1 MEQLKKYITID
12 RRFQKSVNLYL
23 DLGDRDRINSYIPT
37 HSSLLAL
44 KYYLKNFLGKQT
56 EHATIFIGPYGKGKS
71 HLLLLLL
78 AFLGCRQECFQE
90 TFAKIRQM
98 DPELADMVKQMCEE
112 KKKFLPVL
120 VSGHGNDLNWSF
132 LYALKEALEREGL
145 SQIVLASDYSEA
157 VKTLAQWQKE
167 YPSAYRQWENYL
179 AGKGETSSNI
189 RKRLNGMDR
198 AAMELFL
205 ECYPSLT
212 AGSRFLP
219 MVQSEAMRAYQEVG
233 RELRERHGY
242 AGMVLVFD
250 EFSKYV
256 EGHGKENFARD
267 MKTLQ
272 DMCELANS
280 QGEQN
285 LHLVLV
291 AHKSIHEYGKG
302 IDKSVKDAFLGV
314 EGRLKEVRFH
324 VPAKDHYELIAN
336 TLGKKEPE
344 FSEVFEAYKSRT
356 GFGEIAGQS
365 FCLQCFSGLFQEYG
379 QYRKV
384 VEKGCFP
391 LAPVC
396 AWLLLQISEKAAQN
410 ERTVF
415 TFLAGREQKGLPARL
430 KEAEG
435 SCIGADVV
443 YDYFKSLFQEN
454 NGQPKIH
461 NEWLKAEYA
470 LKQTE
475 NPMEKKVVKALALL
489 RMAYQEN
496 GLSVVDDA
504 IRLSLG
510 VDVEAYQKAMQA
522 LKQRGIVM
530 FRSSLGSYA
539 FKNNIGLDVEKE
551 IAAEVMKQPEK
562 FSTCRYLRQISELH
576 YVLPKQYNQ
585 EQNMTRYFQY
595 EFINAQDFF
604 QLDAVSV
611 LFEEEFSDGKIL
623 ALISEGPIN
632 KEQVKEKIE
641 SLQDGRVVALV
652 PKQPFDMVGQL
663 RKLAAIYN
671 LKGNPKFIEDNQAL
685 VRELE
690 LYEEDIVFEVNV
702 SLERDFLPGNGACYA
717 AYGREPLRQFE
728 NNTEFNRF
736 LCEICGSYYKFSP
749 IVNHELLN
757 IQHVSGQYL
766 RARNKVV
773 AALLKGQ
780 AAQYQEGTAPE
791 CMVYRAAL
799 VRTGI
804 VDPHYREDDG
814 CRRIL
819 NEIDA
824 FLLGCIGQ
832 RKAFLQLY
840 QKLLGKDY
848 GIRKG
853 IMPLFLAYRLG
864 MAEGVP
870 VIYLQGKELEVD
882 EGTLNK
888 VNDFPEDFA
897 LYLEPESGKKEQY
910 LHSLEQAWQ
919 VGRAACSRQGRWA
932 QLIEHMQKWYRS
944 LPKYTMVTK
953 KFPVGGEKAQQF
965 RNLLKRSQQN
975 PRELLFEQIPEI
987 MAGKEEGQSLP
998 HTADALL
1005 HVKASMEQVFSNLQK
1020 SVIEDICK
1028 IYGGKM
1034 QESLKGCL
1042 ISWYQGQQA
1051 VETEYIF
1058 KKEAYGFLKYLGQ
1071 LEENDELEIVSRL
1084 SRIVMGISMEDWN
1097 DHTPEQFR
1105 EKMEAIKKEVEGA
1118 VNRSQ
1123 ETGKRTIILLDE
1135 QGRHIKRS
1143 YEAGALGSTSNFL
1156 KNMIDEAMEDF
1167 EDTLETSQK
1176 VAVLAEV
1183 LQGLLE

>member
-90 TFAKIRQM
+90 IFSKIRQM

-145 SQIVLASDYSEA
+145 SQIVPASDYSEA

-179 AGKGETSSNI
+179 AGKGETPSNI

-443 YDYFKSLFQEN
+443 DRK
-454 NGQPKIH
+454 
-461 NEWLKAEYA
+461 
-470 LKQTE
+470 
-475 NPMEKKVVKALALL
+475 
-489 RMAYQEN
+489 
-496 GLSVVDDA
+496 SVV
-504 IRLSLG
+504 
-510 VDVEAYQKAMQA
+510 
-522 LKQRGIVM
+522 
-530 FRSSLGSYA
+530 
-539 FKNNIGLDVEKE
+539 
-551 IAAEVMKQPEK
+551 
-562 FSTCRYLRQISELH
+562 
-576 YVLPKQYNQ
+576 
-585 EQNMTRYFQY
+585 
-595 EFINAQDFF
+595 
-604 QLDAVSV
+604 
-611 LFEEEFSDGKIL
+611 
-623 ALISEGPIN
+623 
-632 KEQVKEKIE
+632 
-641 SLQDGRVVALV
+641 
-652 PKQPFDMVGQL
+652 
-663 RKLAAIYN
+663 
-671 LKGNPKFIEDNQAL
+671 
-685 VRELE
+685 
-690 LYEEDIVFEVNV
+690 
-702 SLERDFLPGNGACYA
+702 
-717 AYGREPLRQFE
+717 
-728 NNTEFNRF
+728 
-736 LCEICGSYYKFSP
+736 
-749 IVNHELLN
+749 
-757 IQHVSGQYL
+757 
-766 RARNKVV
+766 
-773 AALLKGQ
+773 
-780 AAQYQEGTAPE
+780 
-791 CMVYRAAL
+791 
-799 VRTGI
+799 
-804 VDPHYREDDG
+804 
-814 CRRIL
+814 
-819 NEIDA
+819 
-824 FLLGCIGQ
+824 
-832 RKAFLQLY
+832 
-840 QKLLGKDY
+840 
-848 GIRKG
+848 
-853 IMPLFLAYRLG
+853 
-864 MAEGVP
+864 
-870 VIYLQGKELEVD
+870 
-882 EGTLNK
+882 
-888 VNDFPEDFA
+888 
-897 LYLEPESGKKEQY
+897 
-910 LHSLEQAWQ
+910 
-919 VGRAACSRQGRWA
+919 
-932 QLIEHMQKWYRS
+932 
-944 LPKYTMVTK
+944 
-953 KFPVGGEKAQQF
+953 
-965 RNLLKRSQQN
+965 
-975 PRELLFEQIPEI
+975 
-987 MAGKEEGQSLP
+987 
-998 HTADALL
+998 
-1005 HVKASMEQVFSNLQK
+1005 
-1020 SVIEDICK
+1020 
-1028 IYGGKM
+1028 
-1034 QESLKGCL
+1034 
-1042 ISWYQGQQA
+1042 
-1051 VETEYIF
+1051 
-1058 KKEAYGFLKYLGQ
+1058 
-1071 LEENDELEIVSRL
+1071 
-1084 SRIVMGISMEDWN
+1084 
-1097 DHTPEQFR
+1097 
-1105 EKMEAIKKEVEGA
+1105 
-1118 VNRSQ
+1118 
-1123 ETGKRTIILLDE
+1123 
-1135 QGRHIKRS
+1135 
-1143 YEAGALGSTSNFL
+1143 
-1156 KNMIDEAMEDF
+1156 
-1167 EDTLETSQK
+1167 
-1176 VAVLAEV
+1176 
-1183 LQGLLE
+1183 